1 MGWVGRFVC
10 RLGWAWAAPRRAHRA
25 REAVEAS
32 REHAGRLQQPMVAA
46 STLPQPLWGNCAAAL
61 CASCESGPRPRLVE
75 TV

>member
-32 REHAGRLQQPMVAA
+32 REHAGRLQPMVAA
-46 STLPQPLWGNCAAAL
+46 STLPAFVGKLRSRTL
-61 CASCESGPRPRLVE
+61 RLV
-75 TV
+75 